1 MATTR
6 PLLEARGLT
15 RRFGGL
21 TAVGAVDLDLGPGEV
36 HALIGPN
43 GAGKTT
49 LVSLISGRLLPDEG
63 TIRFEGR
70 DITRLPAH
78 ARVRLGIAYTFQ
90 ITAVFPRLSVF
101 DNVALAAQRHAPD
114 LAAATRAA
122 LARVGLDAHA
132 DRLAGTLAYGHQRL
146 LEVAMGFALDPKLL
160 ILDEPTQGLTRSEIA
175 AFKSLVRSIAPSAAV
190 LLIEHDMDVVMDLA
204 QRITVLDAGRRLATG
219 TPEEVRAD
227 PAVQAAYLGA

>member
-1 MATTR
+1 MT
-6 PLLEARGLT
+6 LLEARGLT

-21 TAVGAVDLDLGPGEV
+21 LAVDRVDLDLAPGEV

-49 LVSLISGRLLPDEG
+49 LVSLLSGRLLPEAG

-70 DITRLPAH
+70 DIARLPAH

-90 ITAVFPRLSVF
+90 ITAIFPRLSVF
-101 DNVALAAQRHAPD
+101 DNVALAAQRTAADH
-114 LAAATRAA
+114 AAATHAA
-122 LARVGLDAHA
+122 LARVGLDTHS
-132 DRLAGTLAYGHQRL
+132 DRPAGTLAYGHQRL
-146 LEVAMGFALDPKLL
+146 LEVAMGLALRPKLL
-160 ILDEPTQGLTRSEIA
+160 ILDEPTQGLALSEIA
-175 AFKSLVRSIAPSAAV
+175 AFKTLVQSIAETATV

-204 QRITVLDAGRRLATG
+204 DRITVLDAGRRLATG